1 MAVIS
6 AKRSFLRSRSGQG
19 LALYLGFCLVVAA
32 GVAWGFY
39 SASLSWFTEH
49 KSEEK
54 VTALRLVD
62 AFVQNYSEIRAKIGP
77 DAPVPATFRAHSIE
91 LFNTPD
97 RDASDFRL
105 RWVGRAGRS
114 IATPPA

>member
-1 MAVIS
+1 MSVNS

-32 GVAWGFY
+32 GVGWGFY

-62 AFVQNYSEIRAKIGP
+62 AFVQNYSELRAKMG
-77 DAPVPATFRAHSIE
+77 DQAPVPATFRAHSIE
-91 LFNTPD
+91 LFNQADPH
-97 RDASDFRL
+97 AAADFRL
-105 RWVGRAGRS
+105 RWV
-114 IATPPA
+114 